1 MHAHHSRAASYWD
14 NMCTEREGG
23 GSCMHTIA
31 ERPATGITSV
41 QRERVGGSCMHTIAE
56 RPATEITSVQR
67 ERVCHTIYIVIMQL
81 AHMKSVFSS

>member
-41 QRERVGGSCMHTIAE
+41 QRERV
-56 RPATEITSVQR
+56 
-67 ERVCHTIYIVIMQL
+67 CHTIYIVIMQL